1 VTDPLGEML
10 SRQDVVVLDGAMAT
24 ELENRGADLS
34 GGLWSAR
41 VLMDRPSMIEQVHR
55 SYFEAGADV
64 ATTAS
69 YQASVEGFVAQG
81 CRPED
86 AAELMVSSIRLARSA
101 RDAYPDRRGIVAT
114 SIGPFGAVLADGSE
128 YRGDYRLAEMDLV
141 RFHAPRLAILAEP
154 GVELFAC
161 ETIPSLLEARA
172 LVTALGQLPD
182 TRAWVSFSARDG
194 EHVSDG
200 TPAAECA
207 SWLDDQD
214 QVVAVGVNC
223 TDVRYVTSLLEQLG
237 SGTDKPLVVYPNSG
251 EIFDA
256 ASKTW
261 SGGRGTA
268 DFGRLAAEWYER
280 GARVIGG
287 CCRTRPG
294 DIERIATAVRR
305 S

>member
-1 VTDPLGEML
+1 VTDPLSDLL

-24 ELENRGADLS
+24 ELESRGADLS

-41 VLMDRPSMIEQVHR
+41 VLMDRPALVEQVHR

-81 CRPED
+81 CRRDD
-86 AAELMVSSIRLARSA
+86 AADLMVSSIRLARSA
-101 RDAYPDRRGIVAT
+101 RDAGGTRNGVVAT

-128 YRGDYRLAEMDLV
+128 YRGDYGVDEVDLV

-154 GVELFAC
+154 GVEVFAC

-172 LVTALGQLPD
+172 LVTALHELPD
-182 TRAWVSFSARDG
+182 ARAWVSFSARDG

-200 TPAAECA
+200 TPVADCA
-207 SWLDDQD
+207 RWLDAQD

-223 TDVRYVTSLLEQLG
+223 TDVRYVTPLLEHLR
-237 SGTDKPLVVYPNSG
+237 SGTGKPLVVYPNSG
-251 EIFDA
+251 ETFDA
-256 ASKTW
+256 ATKTW
-261 SGGRGTA
+261 SGRRVAA
-268 DFGRLAAEWYER
+268 DFGRLATEWYER
-280 GARVIGG
+280 GARMIGG
-287 CCRTRPG
+287 CCRTGPE
-294 DIERIATAVRR
+294 DIARIAAALSRG
-305 S
+305 